1 VWEERA
7 RIVELF
13 RQGGSVYVCGDGQY
27 MAPAVRETLV
37 RIYREASGASEADAQ
52 KWAEIVEHEHGRF
65 VSDVFA

>member
-1 VWEERA
+1 
-7 RIVELF
+7 
-13 RQGGSVYVCGDGQY
+13 
-27 MAPAVRETLV
+27 V